1 MGKIYQLLPHF
12 EVKEES
18 DRKKKKEK
26 NVIEKVINNVIRSKK
41 NKLSKIV

>member
-18 DRKKKKEK
+18 DRKKK
-26 NVIEKVINNVIRSKK
+26 RKK
-41 NKLSKIV
+41 CNRKSDK